1 MSTRDRNS
9 VDHFF
14 NSANL
19 VTFALSDSEHP
30 VFILPVT
37 SMHRMTAFST
47 PRLIR
52 KVCIFLLMFFSLSVR
67 GQFYN
72 GYEMQF
78 GKNRVQYDDRFWTF
92 MKFKNFDTYYYLGGL
107 ELAAFTG
114 KTADADLEEIEKL
127 FDYKLDGRIQF
138 IIYNKLSEAKQT
150 NIGLETDD
158 LNNNTGG
165 ITKIVGNKVFLYFT
179 GDHELFRRQIRAGI
193 ARVLI
198 DQIMYGGDVKERIQN
213 SALLTL
219 PDWYINGL
227 VSYVSRNWD
236 VNIDNRLRDGIVSKK
251 YLKFN
256 HLTGM
261 DAQVAG
267 HSIWKYIIDT
277 YTESSVSNLLYMT
290 RVNRNIESGFMYV
303 LGLNIKEL
311 SKNWRDSMVNI
322 YGQSDVNRDSVT
334 TLGLLKKPKINILY
348 SQLKT
353 SSDGRYTVYVSND
366 LGKYKVRLYDSEKK
380 RTKRILKSG
389 YRSYTQETDQSFPLI
404 AWHPT
409 GKLFAVIRERKGFLW
424 LGTYS
429 LESKKY
435 EEGKLFN
442 FEKVLDFAYS
452 DDGLLLVMSAVQKGQ
467 SDIYVYNLRT
477 RTYEQITKDFYD
489 DLNARFINRSS
500 AIVFSS
506 NRVNDTLGVDKK
518 AVLPANNN
526 FDVFYY
532 DYSTKSTLLKRIT
545 NTADY
550 NETQP
555 MQYDSAHIA
564 YLSDENGIVN
574 RYLANLD
581 SALAYVDTTEH
592 YRMIV
597 ENFPLTNYSRNVV
610 AQDINYSRTRVSQI
624 FFKEGRL
631 RMKVDYLTKPV
642 LSSSML
648 PRTLYRN
655 EEERKASL
663 QPPAITPQPSGESP
677 PVEQQNPAVDSN
689 KVDIDN
695 YIFQSDFPK
704 SKSRKEKKREA
715 EMQQT
720 ETVAQTTP
728 APVNQDSLN
737 SILPKQRNYETAFSS
752 TYFVSQLDNTLLNQ
766 SYQLFTGGGAIYYNP
781 GLNGFFK
788 LGISDLMEDFRITG
802 GFKLAGDLNSNEYFL
817 SYENL
822 KKRFDKQ
829 ITFYRQ
835 ALLLPEYGAKLHS
848 HELRFQGKW
857 PFSDVSAVR
866 GSVAYRNDRLVALA
880 TDYNSL
886 RFPNQYLH
894 WLSGRLEY
902 VFDNT
907 LPTGVNLY
915 NGTRLKIFGEYFKQ
929 ADISKTGM
937 VVLGTD
943 IRHYQK
949 IHREIIWANRF
960 ASGTSFGEER
970 IIYYLG
976 STDNWLVPRFNNETP
991 IDFSQNY
998 YFQALAT
1005 NLRGFEQNIRNGNTF
1020 ALINSEL
1027 RVPVFR
1033 YLLNRPIKSDF
1044 VRNFQIV
1051 GFGDIG
1057 TAWNGIS
1064 PYDSTNALNKRT
1076 VFQQP
1081 FLITIT
1087 SQNEPIVGGFGF
1099 GLRSRLLG
1107 YFLRADWAWGVQNRE
1122 VLPYRFYFS
1131 LGLDF

>member
-1 MSTRDRNS
+1 MSLI
-9 VDHFF
+9 
-14 NSANL
+14 SAFLSPKRFRLHGLILL
-19 VTFALSDSEHP
+19 VTLSISA
-30 VFILPVT
+30 
-37 SMHRMTAFST
+37 SA
-47 PRLIR
+47 
-52 KVCIFLLMFFSLSVR
+52 
-67 GQFYN
+67 QFYN

-78 GKNRVQYDDRFWTF
+78 GKNRVQYDERFWSF
-92 MKFKNFDTYYYLGGL
+92 MKYKNFDTYYYLGGL
-107 ELAAFTG
+107 DLAAFTG
-114 KTADADLEEIEKL
+114 RTADKDLEEIEHL

-179 GDHELFRRQIRAGI
+179 GDHEKFRRQIRAGI

-227 VSYVSRNWD
+227 VSYVSKNWD
-236 VNIDNRLRDGIVSKK
+236 VDIDNRLRDGIVSKK

-256 HLTGM
+256 HLTGQ
-261 DAQVAG
+261 DAQTAG

-303 LGLNIKEL
+303 LGLNMKEL
-311 SKNWRDSMVNI
+311 AGNWKDAMLSI
-322 YGQSDVNRDSVT
+322 YAQSDQNRDSVDT
-334 TLGLLKKPKINILY
+334 KGIVRKPKQNMLY

-353 SSDGRYTVYVSND
+353 SSDGRYSVYVSND
-366 LGKYKVRLYDSEKK
+366 LGKYKVKLYDWEKK
-380 RTKRILKSG
+380 KTKRILKSG
-389 YRSYTQETDQSFPLI
+389 YRSYTQETDQSFPIL

-409 GKLFAVIRERKGFLW
+409 GKMFALIRERRGFLW

-429 LESKKY
+429 MESRKY

-442 FEKVLDFAYS
+442 FDKVLDFAYS

-467 SDIYVYNLRT
+467 SDIFVYNLRT
-477 RTYEQITKDFYD
+477 RTFEQITKDFYD
-489 DLNARFINRSS
+489 DLHPRFINHSS

-506 NRVNDTLGVDKK
+506 NRINDTLEVDKK
-518 AVLPANNN
+518 NVLPTRSN

-532 DYSTKSTLLKRIT
+532 DYRTKSSVLRRIT
-545 NTADY
+545 NTAEY
-550 NETQP
+550 NEIQP
-555 MQYDSAHIA
+555 MPYDSGHIA

-581 SALAYVDTTEH
+581 SALAYVDTVEH

-597 ENFPLTNYSRNVV
+597 ENYPLTNYSRN
-610 AQDINYSRTRVSQI
+610 IVSQDVNYTRSKVSQV
-624 FFKEGRL
+624 FYKDGRL
-631 RMKVDYLTKPV
+631 RMKVEDIRKPL
-642 LSSSML
+642 LSTGAL

-655 EEERKASL
+655 EESRKSQF
-663 QPPAITPQPSGESP
+663 QPQAPDNGTPEKTGTEEPSVAPA
-677 PVEQQNPAVDSN
+677 DSN
-689 KVDIDN
+689 KIDIDN
-695 YIFQSDFPK
+695 YVFQSDFPK
-704 SKSRKEKKREA
+704 SKSKKEKKREA
-715 EMQQT
+715 ELKEEPKIVTQQSDVT
-720 ETVAQTTP
+720 K
-728 APVNQDSLN
+728 QDSLAN
-737 SILPKQRNYETAFSS
+737 LLPKQRNYETAFSS

-788 LGISDLMEDFRITG
+788 LGISDLMEDYRITG

-822 KKRFDKQ
+822 KNRFDKQ

-835 ALLLPEYGAKLHS
+835 ALLLSQYGAKLHS

-857 PFSDVSAVR
+857 PFSDVSSVR

-886 RFPNQYLH
+886 LFPNQYLH
-894 WLSGRLEY
+894 WLNGRLEY

-907 LPTGVNLY
+907 LPTGVNLF
-915 NGTRLKIFGEYFKQ
+915 NGTRLKIFGEYYKQ

-937 VVLGTD
+937 VVLGAD
-943 IRHYQK
+943 VRHYQK
-949 IHREIIWANRF
+949 IHRELIWANRF
-960 ASGTSFGEER
+960 ATGTSFGEER
-970 IIYYLG
+970 IIYYMG

-1027 RVPVFR
+1027 RVPIFR

-1057 TAWNGIS
+1057 TAWNGVS
-1064 PYDSTNALNKRT
+1064 PYDSTNALNKK
-1076 VFQQP
+1076 VIFQQP
-1081 FLITIT
+1081 FLVTIT

-1107 YFLRADWAWGVQNRE
+1107 YFLRADWAWGVENRE
-1122 VLPYRFYFS
+1122 ILPYRFYFS